1 MLVNCLDML
10 KRDARAVIPSI
21 DGGWRTSCPIAT
33 VAAGIVVTSLAFVAW
48 RKYKH
53 HKRTEKELRE
63 ELEKLRTGKKSAVA
77 EYRGLQK
84 EMTSKRI
91 REEELQDENEDLQHQ
106 LRDAVNTTECM
117 ESRLKEKDCENVD
130 LINQMKEKDR
140 QIQELLDQLED
151 KDYHIQDLL
160 DEKEEINKEHE
171 ILEED
176 LREAANT
183 IEDMKSRLQEKACE
197 KSKLLSLHCKLIEA
211 KDCQIQDLM
220 AENQGM
226 KEEQQHLRKE
236 LRDAANDIKDLERRL
251 QEREALNAELIC
263 LHGNLIE
270 GKDQQIQDLLAEKQE
285 MKEEQEYLEEE
296 LRDAAKTHWYLER
309 RLKEQELANEELKY
323 VCDKVLDAH
332 DRKIQD
338 LLAKEEK
345 AKEKLREAL
354 NNLDCAEKL
363 LEEKEDEIHWF
374 TTLEGT
380 LAVALCNIEE
390 DLEKALKEKGDLQM
404 QIENRDCQIQ
414 DMFEKGEKL
423 KNDHEVLEDKL
434 KEALSNMEDIQR
446 KNLQKLQELAKE
458 CALLK
463 EKCRKLEESKE
474 MAENCAREQR
484 RLQEEALR
492 LQDKYMLMGVLH
504 RIAQRDFELER
515 IVKEEHES
523 TETGGEKQEIGSQ
536 DQGQETNQEFCCA
549 QNEHR
554 GYLKKQWLDV
564 TDILEDILYR
574 DERSPEEIEENSS
587 KNHD

>member
-1 MLVNCLDML
+1 M
-10 KRDARAVIPSI
+10 P
-21 DGGWRTSCPIAT
+21 
-33 VAAGIVVTSLAFVAW
+33 
-48 RKYKH
+48 
-53 HKRTEKELRE
+53 
-63 ELEKLRTGKKSAVA
+63 
-77 EYRGLQK
+77 
-84 EMTSKRI
+84 
-91 REEELQDENEDLQHQ
+91 
-106 LRDAVNTTECM
+106 
-117 ESRLKEKDCENVD
+117 
-130 LINQMKEKDR
+130 
-140 QIQELLDQLED
+140 
-151 KDYHIQDLL
+151 
-160 DEKEEINKEHE
+160 
-171 ILEED
+171 
-176 LREAANT
+176 
-183 IEDMKSRLQEKACE
+183 
-197 KSKLLSLHCKLIEA
+197 
-211 KDCQIQDLM
+211 
-220 AENQGM
+220 
-226 KEEQQHLRKE
+226 
-236 LRDAANDIKDLERRL
+236 
-251 QEREALNAELIC
+251 
-263 LHGNLIE
+263 
-270 GKDQQIQDLLAEKQE
+270 
-285 MKEEQEYLEEE
+285 
-296 LRDAAKTHWYLER
+296 KTHWYLEK

-345 AKEKLREAL
+345 AKEKLREAR

-374 TTLEGT
+374 TSYYDSQMEDADLQMQSLLANTRKMKEDKELLEGT

-474 MAENCAREQR
+474 KAENCAREQR

-492 LQDKYMLMGVLH
+492 MQDKYMLMGVLH

-515 IVKEEHES
+515 IVREEQEN
-523 TETGGEKQEIGSQ
+523 TETGGEIQEIGSQ
-536 DQGQETNQEFCCA
+536 DHGQEINQEFCCA

-574 DERSPEEIEENSS
+574 DKMSPEEIEENSS